1 MVAQTAVN
9 HLVRGSRNQD
19 NRFPMPKEFYTEK
32 DIEDLF
38 NRGVR
43 SLQVTENVVLTE
55 LAYEKAKR
63 LDFQLITDRA
73 DNPPAAPVR
82 PYISEQQARRPVP
95 TIGPLT
101 PAREAQPKPA
111 SSAVRE
117 TSPGTSQGQME
128 SDVEQRIRSA
138 VIARLGNQV
147 DAKLLDN
154 IIHRVVKG
162 VGLK

>member
-1 MVAQTAVN
+1 
-9 HLVRGSRNQD
+9 
-19 NRFPMPKEFYTEK
+19 MPKEFYTEK

-55 LAYEKAKR
+55 LAYEKARR

-82 PYISEQQARRPVP
+82 PYLSEAQTARPK
-95 TIGPLT
+95 LAAT
-101 PAREAQPKPA
+101 PIAPAMTQSMNASTALPDGSLRSPEEPRDLAARENEIEK
-111 SSAVRE
+111 
-117 TSPGTSQGQME
+117 
-128 SDVEQRIRSA
+128 RIRSA

-147 DAKLLDN
+147 EGQLLDN